1 MDDGLHFVGVL
12 DAGTAHAD
20 LMFACCV
27 FVPGRILLLLFFAS
41 PFFLPVIAPLGF
53 CLVLPAPFVGIV
65 GPYFDFLLVLVV
77 GYLLLLLLSVG
88 GHGLLSLG
96 SGAPLVLGPWLV
108 TACGCSAQMIFS
120 SRVSWCCLPWLCTL
134 WS

>member
-12 DAGTAHAD
+12 DAGTVHAG
-20 LMFACCV
+20 LMFNCCV

-88 GHGLLSLG
+88 GHGLLSLLYVDYDG
-96 SGAPLVLGPWLV
+96 HVASDKYLQ
-108 TACGCSAQMIFS
+108 SAIRNLKNTISFLI
-120 SRVSWCCLPWLCTL
+120 LPWFVNQD
-134 WS
+134 SY